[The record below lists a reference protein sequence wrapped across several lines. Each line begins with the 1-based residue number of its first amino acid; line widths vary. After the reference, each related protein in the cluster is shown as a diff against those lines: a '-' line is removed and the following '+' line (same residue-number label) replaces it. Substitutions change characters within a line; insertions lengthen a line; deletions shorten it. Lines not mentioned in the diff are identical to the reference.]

1 MAGKMVRCLC
11 SRYEFGSYGPDGSAE
26 SYTDYGTGCT
36 QSTTR
41 VFAMGHDAK
50 LVGFMV
56 RAELAGED
64 IVTGREDGV
73 IHSWNNAVLAAM
85 AISEALGYKA
95 QAQLDAARARIAKK
109 EAREAAKAARKS
121 AKAEAAVEPTH
132 RHATIKVGRWED
144 RAAIEIATGD
154 LIYTNKKGQDIPLR
168 SGEYTEIA

>member
-11 SRYEFGSYGPDGSAE
+11 SNYEFGSYGPDGSAE

-64 IVTGREDGV
+64 IVTGRETGV
-73 IHSWNNAVLAAM
+73 IHTWNNAVLAAM
-85 AISEALGYKA
+85 AISEALGFKA

-109 EAREAAKAARKS
+109 EAREAAKTARKS
-121 AKAEAAVEPTH
+121 AKVEATIEPTT
-132 RHATIKVGRWED
+132 RQARIKVGRWEYD
-144 RAAIEIATGD
+144 ATIEIATGEAT
-154 LIYTNKKGQDIPLR
+154 YTSKQGVAWTKPQ
-168 SGEYTEIA
+168 GEYTEV